1 MATVREVILRIGA
14 EAKGNVA
21 GAFKGIASGAK
32 ATASAVS
39 GAVNALFSLKTLVAG
54 LVFGRLIGEVRELVK
69 AADEQALAVK
79 RLEVALAGQGLA
91 VSGAG
96 QDLVQLADQLQRVTR
111 FSDEAIIGASALMST
126 LGVAPGRLDEA
137 TRAALDLSTA
147 LGIDLHTSALL
158 IGKAAS
164 GNVEAFSRYGI
175 KIDAVKAAADPL
187 GAVLEAVQK
196 RMGGVA
202 EAAGSTGAGALV
214 VMETAISEV
223 KEALGG
229 LITESSGAG
238 ELFHALSDAFFGVA
252 DIISG
257 IIGPSGVLDTIFR
270 SIAKSVQDLDESFQ
284 GFVAGGG
291 LVDAMNRVIAV
302 FELFKAGILGVL
314 FVWKKAADVLARTF
328 EAIAVPLLRFQ
339 DSIGL
344 GGEGLAD
351 FIERAKAIRQ
361 QSLEDTFESI
371 GQSIEESFRAGAKTG
386 ESAARIWENMTENA
400 RKNREA
406 ADEQREAAKK
416 QREEMQANT
425 VANEK
430 ALEAQA
436 KQQKAQQNALE
447 KQQKALSDIAEKEQ
461 ERTEKI
467 RVQLGL
473 MTAGERIRAVE
484 VKRGLEGPQAEEF
497 FRGLSQKEI
506 EKFSRV
512 ELTRPMIEKFAKA
525 SAESQL
531 AAAGVN
537 LEAEQRGRVAAAA
550 VAAGIAPVVPSG
562 QAVPAIPAAVAAA
575 APVMAAM
582 PGLNI
587 GVQVEQ
593 RITAELAVEGDLA
606 EQLAERVVPAI
617 LQLREET
624 AARIRAA
631 VDDALRAMRAQSVAA
646 AGG

>member
-1 MATVREVILRIGA
+1 
-14 EAKGNVA
+14 
-21 GAFKGIASGAK
+21 
-32 ATASAVS
+32 
-39 GAVNALFSLKTLVAG
+39 
-54 LVFGRLIGEVRELVK
+54 
-69 AADEQALAVK
+69 
-79 RLEVALAGQGLA
+79 
-91 VSGAG
+91 
-96 QDLVQLADQLQRVTR
+96 
-111 FSDEAIIGASALMST
+111 
-126 LGVAPGRLDEA
+126 
-137 TRAALDLSTA
+137 
-147 LGIDLHTSALL
+147 
-158 IGKAAS
+158 
-164 GNVEAFSRYGI
+164 
-175 KIDAVKAAADPL
+175 
-187 GAVLEAVQK
+187 
-196 RMGGVA
+196 
-202 EAAGSTGAGALV
+202 
-214 VMETAISEV
+214 
-223 KEALGG
+223 
-229 LITESSGAG
+229 
-238 ELFHALSDAFFGVA
+238 
-252 DIISG
+252 
-257 IIGPSGVLDTIFR
+257 
-270 SIAKSVQDLDESFQ
+270 
-284 GFVAGGG
+284 
-291 LVDAMNRVIAV
+291 
-302 FELFKAGILGVL
+302 
-314 FVWKKAADVLARTF
+314 
-328 EAIAVPLLRFQ
+328 
-339 DSIGL
+339 
-344 GGEGLAD
+344 
-351 FIERAKAIRQ
+351 
-361 QSLEDTFESI
+361 
-371 GQSIEESFRAGAKTG
+371 
-386 ESAARIWENMTENA
+386 MTENA